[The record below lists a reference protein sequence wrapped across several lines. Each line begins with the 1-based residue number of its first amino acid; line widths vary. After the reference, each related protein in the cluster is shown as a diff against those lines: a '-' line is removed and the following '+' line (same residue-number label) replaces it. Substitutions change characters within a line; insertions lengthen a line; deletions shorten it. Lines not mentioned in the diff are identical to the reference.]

1 MKRAIFLERT
11 LCCKTKIIDVAKQ
24 LLIALSRELIGRI
37 YQVNINLA

>member
-1 MKRAIFLERT
+1 MKRAIFLGRT
-11 LCCKTKIIDVAKQ
+11 LCCKVKIIDAAKQ